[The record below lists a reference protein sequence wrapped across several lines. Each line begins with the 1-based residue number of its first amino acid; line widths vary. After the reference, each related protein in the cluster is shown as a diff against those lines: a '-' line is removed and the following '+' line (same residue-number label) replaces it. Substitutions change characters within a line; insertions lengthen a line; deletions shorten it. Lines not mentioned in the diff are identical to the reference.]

1 MGRFDSL
8 ASLCSIKYGAL
19 AILVLQN
26 TFLVV
31 FMRYSRTQE
40 GPKYA
45 SSTAVVCMECL
56 KFITCVLVIFSQRN
70 FSLKSTIN
78 DFKLEVINRP
88 DEILKISVPALLYV
102 GQNNLL
108 YYALSHLDTP
118 TFQVGYQVKILTTAL
133 FSVIMLGRKLSK
145 MQWISLIILTIGV
158 SMAQLSAQSDT
169 SKGENS
175 FLGFVAVLSA
185 ACTSGFSGVYFEKML
200 KGSSTTLWMRNIQMV
215 ISSIILALFG
225 VYWSGDYNDSVY
237 QNGFFYGYTNI
248 TWMVVLLQAV
258 GGLVVAV
265 VVKYADNILKGFAAS
280 FSILT
285 SCFVCIFVFNWRPTM
300 IWLVGAC
307 LVNYSMKMYS
317 DHPIKDKTD
326 NDVNNKNDENKKLL
340 NNDKNDSPNNTN
352 GAEERV

>member
-1 MGRFDSL
+1 MDLFN
-8 ASLCSIKYGAL
+8 IKYLAL

-31 FMRYSRTQE
+31 FMRYSRIEE

-56 KFITCVLVIFSQRN
+56 KFITCIFVTIYQHRSFKNAFNEMYVEIVQRP
-70 FSLKSTIN
+70 K
-78 DFKLEVINRP
+78 EVM
-88 DEILKISVPALLYV
+88 KISIPALLYV
-102 GQNNLL
+102 VQNNLL

-133 FSVIMLGRKLSK
+133 FSVVMLGKRLTRS
-145 MQWISLIILTIGV
+145 QWISLIMLTIGV

-175 FLGFVAVLSA
+175 FLGFIAVLAA

-200 KGSSTTLWMRNIQMV
+200 KGSKTTLWMRNMQMGF
-215 ISSIILALFG
+215 SSIILAIFG
-225 VYWSGDYNDSVY
+225 IYWSGDGDSVY
-237 QNGFFYGYTNI
+237 NNGFFYGYTKM
-248 TWMVVLLQAV
+248 TWSVVVLQAV

-285 SCFVCIFVFNWRPTM
+285 SCIVCIFVFDWRPSLM
-300 IWLVGAC
+300 FIIGAV
-307 LVNYSMKMYS
+307 LVNYSMKLYS
-317 DHPIKDKTD
+317 DNPLKMKAEDGDSSSTSS
-326 NDVNNKNDENKKLL
+326 NNIIS
-340 NNDKNDSPNNTN
+340 NNSDTSSSV
-352 GAEERV
+352 AEKV